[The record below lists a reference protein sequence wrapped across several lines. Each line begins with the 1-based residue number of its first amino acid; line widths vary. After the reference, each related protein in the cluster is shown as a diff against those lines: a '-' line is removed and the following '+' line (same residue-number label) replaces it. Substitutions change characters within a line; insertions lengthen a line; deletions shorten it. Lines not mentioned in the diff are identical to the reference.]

1 MTRIL
6 IIEDQPVMR
15 KNIAFA
21 LEMEGYTMFTAAN
34 GREGIAEARVRK
46 PDLIL
51 CDIMMPEAD
60 GYEVIRTL
68 RADPETRLIPFI
80 FLTAKGEKPDIRA
93 GMNLGADD
101 YLAKPVET
109 EDLLAAVETRLAR
122 HAAHQHA
129 IRHAAAAPPDF
140 SSPAPIEKALGVSPR
155 EAEVLLWVAQ
165 GKSNAEISGI
175 LGAAEGTIK
184 RHLSNIFDKLGLDSR
199 HAATVQVLEVLSGR
213 SGS

>member
-6 IIEDQPVMR
+6 LIEDQAVMR
-15 KNIAFA
+15 RNIAFA
-21 LEMEGYTMFTAAN
+21 LEMEGYTMSTAAD
-34 GREGIAEARVRK
+34 GREGIAAARSVL

-68 RADPETRLIPFI
+68 RADPATRLIPFI

-93 GMNLGADD
+93 GMNMGADD
-101 YLAKPVET
+101 YLSKPVET
-109 EDLLAAVETRLAR
+109 ADLLAAVESRLAR
-122 HAAHQHA
+122 HAMHLHA
-129 IRHAAAAPPDF
+129 QRHAAAVPPDF
-140 SSPAPIEKALGVSPR
+140 SSPAPVEKALGVSPR

-165 GKSNAEISGI
+165 GKSNAEIASI

-199 HAATVQVLEVLSGR
+199 HAAAVRVLDVLSGR
-213 SGS
+213 AG